1 MIKKI
6 YICLTVLFL
15 TGAALGQAEYAD
27 AENAVYQFLER
38 MYGDKFIDDYDSFEK
53 PMTRRKT
60 GELLTEVQKRITELN
75 PLDRETLE
83 DFLGEYC
90 FDLSGT
96 LDCYES
102 LVSTPNKENY
112 KYNFLDDN
120 EKYLF
125 LFSAKDT
132 FNIFVNLIA
141 TGEYINANSNQRKS
155 GAFLALFG
163 GEVRGTF
170 LNRLGFHFYG
180 DNGNLF
186 GDKEAGGSIDFLKYN
201 YKFNETKEET
211 FYDRTFGYVNLDF
224 EMIRFKI
231 GNDIRRIGYGNL
243 SPIINDPFVG
253 QSYFSFQMN
262 YKFMNFSFSHSKLM
276 GNSTSI
282 EDPAAGTINK
292 VEDKFLTYHRIGF
305 KISEHFSFGIG
316 EMIVYSNR
324 GIDLSYINP
333 FSFYKTLEHQN
344 RDRDNAALFF
354 DAENRSIKGLRFF
367 GTYLIDDI
375 NAGKIGTKW
384 WGNQSM
390 LHAGAQIYLLNRY
403 IPLDLELEYLRISPY
418 TFTHRINSNN
428 FTNGGYGIN
437 GNVAPNSELLFTKIN
452 YRFTPRIF
460 LILEFR
466 YTEHG
471 ENYPDADNKIVNAGG
486 DIMLGHRRGDSEEST
501 FLEGFREYSREFSVL
516 LNYEPIRNVIISSR
530 YYYIS
535 GSYLKTGHSSNSFI
549 ENKITI
555 KI

>member
-6 YICLTVLFL
+6 YVCLTLLLL
-15 TGAALGQAEYAD
+15 TGAALGQAEYVDAD
-27 AENAVYQFLER
+27 NAVYQFLER
-38 MYGDKFIDDYDSFEK
+38 MYADKFIDDYDSFEK
-53 PMTRRKT
+53 PITRRKT
-60 GELLTEVQKRITELN
+60 AELLTEVQTRITELN
-75 PLDRETLE
+75 PIDRETLE

-102 LVSTPNKENY
+102 LISTPNKESY

-125 LFSAKDT
+125 FYSRKDS

-141 TGEYINANSNQRKS
+141 GSEYISAMRDGKKNS
-155 GAFLALFG
+155 AMLALYG
-163 GEVRGTF
+163 GEVRGTL

-186 GDKEAGGSIDFLKYN
+186 GDKEVGESLEFLQYN
-201 YKFNETKEET
+201 YKFNEKEDES

-224 EMIRFKI
+224 ELIRFKI
-231 GNDIRRIGYGNL
+231 GNDTRRIGYGNL
-243 SPIINDPFVG
+243 SPVINDPFVE

-262 YKFMNFSFSHSKLM
+262 YKFLNFSFSHSKLM
-276 GNSTSI
+276 GNATSI
-282 EDPAAGTINK
+282 EDPVAGTINK

-305 KISEHFSFGIG
+305 KVSDHFSFGIG

-344 RDRDNAALFF
+344 MDRDNATLFF
-354 DAENRSIKGLRFF
+354 DVENRSIKGLRFF
-367 GTYLIDDI
+367 GTYMIDDI

-390 LHAGAQIYLLNRY
+390 LHAGAQVFLLNRY
-403 IPLDLELEYLRISPY
+403 LPLDLELEYLRISPY
-418 TFTHRINSNN
+418 TFSHRINSNS

-471 ENYPDADNKIVNAGG
+471 ENYPDADKKIINVGG
-486 DIMLGHRRGDSEEST
+486 DASLGHRVGDSEETT
-501 FLEGFREYSREFSVL
+501 FLDGFREYTREFSVL
-516 LNYEPIRNVIISSR
+516 LNYEPIRNVILSSR
-530 YYYIS
+530 YYYVS
-535 GSYLKTGHSSNSFI
+535 GNYMKTGLSRNSYI
-549 ENKITI
+549 ESKITI